1 VDDLR
6 KLIRETPWWAWVI
19 AAIVLIGVIGAISDS
34 GSNDKSKSETS
45 AATAPT
51 TGAKPT
57 TTAAAGSGSA
67 SNFNCR
73 PKGVPQICA
82 IAEQSFDQPLEAFG
96 PVGDKSDPNFYGVDY
111 SFALDD
117 KQGPELLAAQAEAQM
132 AIAYKA
138 TAKKLQGQINYVTA
152 DAYGPGA
159 DPFNDYA
166 LLSTS
171 IGSADI
177 DQIAG
182 GASPLAVWR
191 VDRVDPAL
199 LNVIG

>member
-1 VDDLR
+1 MDDLR

-19 AAIVLIGVIGAISDS
+19 AGIVLIGVIGAISDS
-34 GSNDKSKSETS
+34 GFNDKSKSETS
-45 AATAPT
+45 ATAPT
-51 TGAKPT
+51 TEAKLT

-73 PKGVPQICA
+73 PRGVQQICA
-82 IAEQSFDQPLEAFG
+82 IAEQSFDHPLEAFG

-111 SFALDD
+111 LFALDD
-117 KQGPELLAAQAEAQM
+117 KQAPELLAAQAEAEM

-138 TAKKLQGQINYVTA
+138 TAKKLQGQINYVSA
-152 DAYGPGA
+152 NAYGPGA
-159 DPFNDYA
+159 DPVNGYA